1 MEDPK
6 KRYVGVDLA
15 KKTMV
20 VRALSIK
27 GKVELN
33 WDGKTDLR
41 GRKIFMSHLKE
52 GDCVYMEACELA
64 FKLARE
70 IMAKTKVKVYILNP
84 RKLHIIWEST
94 KKTDAI
100 DALKLARLGLRYPIE
115 ELPLVPLPTEEE
127 EKLRSVVRELNF
139 LKKQRTRSI
148 NRLHAIFTGAGI
160 TTLTKKDL
168 KTMEA
173 RERSIAL
180 LTERRLA
187 QASRICR
194 QLKMLEEQIGEVEHE
209 QATLLVK
216 NDTAKYTMS
225 IPGVGEGF
233 AAVYAGFVG
242 NGERF
247 SNVKQVSN
255 YSGLVPKVDQS
266 GNKTYYGGI
275 NKESNSAIRR
285 VAVLAAWALI
295 RSKHGGTLK
304 EKYEKKAQERGKLVA
319 VVMLARKIVEL
330 CYILVKNKTYYDNGA
345 LVPENPKLKKLQGKV
360 AKKEEKVA

>member
-1 MEDPK
+1 MEDQK
-6 KRYVGVDLA
+6 KRYVGIDLA
-15 KKTMV
+15 KRTMV
-20 VRALSIK
+20 VRFLSPN
-27 GKVELN
+27 GKVKLN
-33 WDGKTDLR
+33 WDGKTDLS
-41 GRKIFMSHLKE
+41 GRKKFMSHLKE

-70 IMAKTKVKVYILNP
+70 IMAQTKAKVYILNP
-84 RKLHIIWEST
+84 RKLHIIWKST

-100 DALKLARLGLRYPIE
+100 DALKLARFGLRYPVE

-127 EKLRSVVRELNF
+127 EKLRSAVHELNF
-139 LKKQRTRSI
+139 LKKQRTRYI

-173 RERSIAL
+173 RKRSLLL

-187 QASRICR
+187 QASRIYH
-194 QLKMLEEQIGEVEHE
+194 QLKMLEEQIEEVEHE

-216 NDTAKYTMS
+216 NDTAKHIMS
-225 IPGVGEGF
+225 IPGVGPGF
-233 AAVYAGFVG
+233 AAVYTAFIG

-255 YSGLVPKVDQS
+255 YSGLVPTVDQS
-266 GNKTYYGGI
+266 GDKTYYGGI
-275 NKESNSAIRR
+275 NKASNSAIRG

-304 EKYEKKAQERGKLVA
+304 EKYEKKARERGKFVA

-330 CYILVKNKTYYDNGA
+330 CYILVKNKTYYDNGE
-345 LVPENPKLKKLQGKV
+345 LVPENPKLKKLQMKV